1 MTVWEDKRFIYS
13 DSAPSKADAL
23 KLRIAKDRKPPD
35 SEMHP
40 AISFCLE
47 KGTINIGRDVI
58 RMLKYP
64 AYIVLLQ
71 SDQRKAIAVV
81 VGDPEDHNAFKVPKG
96 FPEERGTLFRIT
108 SKSYAEEMMAL
119 HDSVAK
125 DRRNG
130 KLVGPKDKTCSFVGR
145 YDASSNAVIFD
156 L

>member
-13 DSAPSKADAL
+13 DSVPTRADAL
-23 KLRIAKDRKPPD
+23 KLRIAKDRKTPD

-40 AISFCLE
+40 AISFCRE

-58 RMLKYP
+58 RILKYP

-71 SDQRKAIAVV
+71 SDQRKAVAVV
-81 VGDPEDHNAFKVPKG
+81 VGDPEDHNSFKVPKG

-108 SKSYAEEMMAL
+108 SKSYTEEMMAL
-119 HDSVAK
+119 HDSVAEY
-125 DRRNG
+125 RGNG
-130 KLVGPKDKTCSFVGR
+130 KVVGPKDKTYSFVGR